1 MIKHTLSLLYH
12 LSFSEVEELINF
24 PSFRFII
31 YTLLKPAI
39 IERILILDYP
49 DLDMRKFYEGNSKLN
64 AKLEEAKK
72 RKDNN
77 KSIESSTINSKK

>member
-1 MIKHTLSLLYH
+1 
-12 LSFSEVEELINF
+12 
-24 PSFRFII
+24 
-31 YTLLKPAI
+31 
-39 IERILILDYP
+39 
-49 DLDMRKFYEGNSKLN
+49 MRKFYEGNSKLN